1 MKGQALSAYDP
12 RILKGTGVTFA
23 TSPMGAD
30 HTAGIVLPGPHH
42 PKYSPVDSTG
52 QAPESRFMQE
62 WMAAVDTLGY
72 CMMVGMTMM
81 EQRQVVETE
90 QNMIAAL
97 SAVTGEQY
105 SEHYITELGRS
116 VLEIERRFNKAAGF
130 TEKDDRLPEFFT
142 EEKFGPGQFVFDVPA
157 EEIDS
162 VHQV

>member
-1 MKGQALSAYDP
+1 
-12 RILKGTGVTFA
+12 
-23 TSPMGAD
+23 
-30 HTAGIVLPGPHH
+30 
-42 PKYSPVDSTG
+42 
-52 QAPESRFMQE
+52 
-62 WMAAVDTLGY
+62 
-72 CMMVGMTMM
+72 MMVGMTMM

-142 EEKFGPGQFVFDVPA
+142 KEKFGPGQFVFDVPA